1 MPVSCAYC
9 NLLWGNW
16 AHATRSKSSRGRKN
30 GISMLLAKWGDSH
43 FFCAAAA
50 WEDEDTIR
58 GDMTAMCIPRSRS
71 TSLGDLWPI
80 LERLIWTFEK
90 KPQEGSDA
98 APEMHRDRVND
109 NSTPQCI
116 ASTFPLASCFPQ
128 SFSAIFLVFF
138 CPRCKF
144 KWNANRMVCIF
155 CRFLQQLCR

>member
-1 MPVSCAYC
+1 M
-9 NLLWGNW
+9 WGNW
-16 AHATRSKSSRGRKN
+16 AHATRSKSSRWHGRGRNVLVGKT
-30 GISMLLAKWGDSH
+30 GRFALFSALLR
-43 FFCAAAA
+43 
-50 WEDEDTIR
+50 R
-58 GDMTAMCIPRSRS
+58 GKMASDMTVAMCILVPLGRS
-71 TSLGDLWPI
+71 TPLCDLWPI

-144 KWNANRMVCIF
+144 KWNANRMGCIL
-155 CRFLQQLCR
+155 CRFCNSSVEAGLILI